1 MHVLSRSP
9 LKPIIQISVLAI
21 VAAILQSCAGIG
33 GRVDGPPS
41 QPVDV
46 SGIQDPVPRHEP
58 KSRYGNPDSYVVNG
72 ERYHVL
78 DSSSGFVER
87 GIASWYGKKFQ
98 GRRTSSGETYN
109 MYAMTAAHRTL
120 PLPTFLEVT
129 NLRNGNSVVVRVN
142 DRGPFHVN
150 RIIDLSYVAALKL
163 GIVKEGTGL
172 VEIRAIDPGKKPQAQ
187 SIPVSTGGNKE
198 GKAFYLQV
206 GSFSSYDNALKLIS
220 RLAGLADNLVH
231 ISEVTI
237 KERKLYRVRFGP
249 ITDVQVADRI
259 VTDLNHFGI
268 NENHILIDL

>member
-1 MHVLSRSP
+1 M
-9 LKPIIQISVLAI
+9 QILLQLFPTRPVIKTGTLALL
-21 VAAILQSCAGIG
+21 VVMLQSCAVTGSRI
-33 GRVDGPPS
+33 DGPPL
-41 QPVDV
+41 QPIDI
-46 SGIQDPVPRHEP
+46 STIPNPVPKSEP
-58 KSRYGNPDSYVVNG
+58 RSRYGNPDSYVVNG

-78 DSSSGFVER
+78 NSSTGFVER
-87 GIASWYGKKFQ
+87 GIASWYGRKFQ

-120 PLPTFLEVT
+120 PLPTYLEVV
-129 NLRNGNSVVVRVN
+129 NLRNGKSVIVKVN

-172 VEIRAIDPGKKPQAQ
+172 VEIRAIAPNKYHTG
-187 SIPVSTGGNKE
+187 STLASSRKNKE
-198 GKAFYLQV
+198 GKGFYLQV

-220 RLAGLADNLVH
+220 RLAGLADNLMH

-259 VTDLNHFGI
+259 VTDLNHVGI
-268 NENHILIDL
+268 YENHILVDL